1 VTLKNTAPGAPLPDL
16 VNWLVLGNAAP
27 GQELVSFY
35 LDGNATGPLH
45 ALAGLGPDGTPGRCI
60 VSEIGVLF
68 RGPFKGAT
76 ADGFP
81 GERVELHAIG
91 R

>member
-1 VTLKNTAPGAPLPDL
+1 MPDL
-16 VNWLVLGNAAP
+16 HDWLVVGNAPP
-27 GQELVSFY
+27 GLELISIY
-35 LDGNATGPLH
+35 IDGNATGSLH
-45 ALAGLGPDGTPGRCI
+45 ALAGLGPEGTPGRCL

-76 ADGFP
+76 GDGFP
-81 GERVELHAIG
+81 VERVDLHAIG